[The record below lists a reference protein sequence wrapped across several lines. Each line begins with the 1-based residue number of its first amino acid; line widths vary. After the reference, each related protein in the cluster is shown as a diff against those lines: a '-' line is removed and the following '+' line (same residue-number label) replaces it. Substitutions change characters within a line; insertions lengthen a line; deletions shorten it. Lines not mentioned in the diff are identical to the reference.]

1 MSTETKPIHVMDANA
16 IQAQLAAMFPADA
29 IRWKPQ
35 AVNGNKAMAVAYLSA
50 RDVQNRLDAVL
61 GVGGWGSNF
70 EVIAGGSVM
79 CRLSLK
85 IDDEWVTRTDVGSP
99 SDQKDPGDRMKAA
112 VSDALKRAAI
122 QFGIGRYLYD
132 LPKQWVG
139 YNPAKKC
146 LTETPELPAWAIPLP
161 PQKALPPQQA
171 AKHAQAGATKN
182 DLVVLLKQLA
192 RMRDVDEVE
201 LFAHFLSKFAPE
213 LKNIQE
219 IPSEQLAEA
228 CSQVQRAIKHEAK
241 ARGEN

>member
-146 LTETPELPAWAIPLP
+146 LTETPELPAWAIPLA
-161 PQKALPPQQA
+161 PQKALPPQQT
-171 AKHAQAGATKN
+171 AKVTQATVT
-182 DLVVLLKQLA
+182 DLIVLLKQLA
-192 RMRDVDEVE
+192 RIRGVDEVAQ
-201 LFAHFLSKFAPE
+201 FANFIKSFAPN

-219 IPSEQLAEA
+219 IPPDQMTIA
-228 CSQVQRAIKHEAK
+228 CTKVQKVIEKETEE
-241 ARGEN
+241 RGEY